1 MKALASQALGDSP
14 GPFSFLSIDPP
25 GGDVKAT
32 DPKLASV
39 IAAGAEID
47 IDVQPMTFSKD
58 TRTAVDAA
66 REIGCGLGQ
75 IVKSLVF
82 EAGDEPLLFLVS
94 GVNRLD
100 TRKAMSAAD
109 VGALD
114 KADAARV
121 KEVTGYSIGAT
132 PPFGHVQRFRVF
144 MDQDLLT
151 YDEVWAAAGRPD
163 SVFPVDPGAL
173 ASATGA
179 TVCPLSE
186 TTS

>member
-1 MKALASQALGDSP
+1 
-14 GPFSFLSIDPP
+14 
-25 GGDVKAT
+25 VTAT

-39 IAAGAEID
+39 IAAGSQIG
-47 IDVQPMTFSKD
+47 IDVRPMTFSRD

-66 REIGCGLGQ
+66 REIGCELGQ

-100 TRKAMSAAD
+100 TAKAMTAAG
-109 VGALD
+109 VATLA
-114 KADAARV
+114 KTDAGRA

-132 PPFGHVQRFRVF
+132 PPFGHTRRLRVF
-144 MDQDLLT
+144 MDEDLLV

-163 SVFPVDPGAL
+163 SVFPVDPRAL
-173 ASATGA
+173 ATAAGA
-179 TVCPLSE
+179 TVCSLSE
-186 TTS
+186 TSL